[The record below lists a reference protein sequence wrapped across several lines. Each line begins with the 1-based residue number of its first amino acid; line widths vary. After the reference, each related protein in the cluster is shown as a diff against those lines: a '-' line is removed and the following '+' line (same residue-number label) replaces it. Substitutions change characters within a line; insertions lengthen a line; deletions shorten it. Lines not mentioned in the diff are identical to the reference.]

1 MGHYTPTTGL
11 TSHMTRN
18 GSVKS
23 GRSDRSQSL
32 EERKINREKAE
43 LSLAL
48 ATAKREEAE
57 SKILIM
63 SIDSQLSPPREVSC
77 GTSVASS
84 ITSSH
89 HSRHGKQR
97 RNKPKHDERNRS
109 LRAQHEEV
117 LTSVRANSPTV
128 DYDSALQQELRQGS
142 GSGSVDEAHVLE
154 Q

>member
-1 MGHYTPTTGL
+1 
-11 TSHMTRN
+11 MTRN

-128 DYDSALQQELRQGS
+128 DYDSAIQQELRQGS